1 MSHKHYFGPV
11 DPRRILIFRTVAR
24 AGSISAG
31 ARELGWTQPAVS
43 QHLRALERAAGSPL
57 LLRGAGGVSLT
68 EAGRALLR
76 HADSLASVL
85 HVAGSELDD
94 LAQVR
99 RGTVRLACY
108 PSGAATRVP
117 VALSALR
124 ARHPGIDVHLIEAEP
139 PEALA
144 MVHDGSVDLALVFA
158 HQGRD
163 LADADLVTHPL
174 GIDDLLLVL
183 PDGHRRARTRG
194 LALERLADE
203 TWIAGCERCRAYLLQ
218 ACREA
223 GFEPLVRHETDDYVV
238 VQNLVAHGLGI
249 ALLPDTSLQAFR
261 HTEVAVRR
269 VRGVEPRRLGAV
281 HRPGVEAI
289 PAVAAVLRALVDDGV
304 DHPRSG

>member
-1 MSHKHYFGPV
+1 M
-11 DPRRILIFRTVAR
+11 LIFRTVAR
-24 AGSISAG
+24 AGSISGG

-43 QHLRALERAAGSPL
+43 QHLQTLERDAGSPL

-68 EAGRALLR
+68 EAGEVLLR
-76 HADSLASVL
+76 HADTLASVL
-85 HVAGSELDD
+85 HVADAELDD

-117 VALSALR
+117 VGLSALR
-124 ARHPGIDVHLIEAEP
+124 TRHPGVDVHLTEAEP

-144 MVHDGSVDLALVFA
+144 MVHDGTVDVALVFA
-158 HQGRD
+158 HRGQE
-163 LADADLVTHPL
+163 LAEPDLVTHPL
-174 GIDDLLLVL
+174 GADDLLLVL

-194 LALERLADE
+194 LGLGQLADE
-203 TWIAGCERCRAYLLQ
+203 TWIAGCDRCRAYLLE

-223 GFEPLVRHETDDYVV
+223 GFEPHVRHVTDDYVV
-238 VQNLVAHGLGI
+238 VQNLGAHGLGI

-281 HRPGVEAI
+281 HRPGVESI
-289 PAVAAVLRALVDDGV
+289 PAVGAVLSALVEDV
-304 DHPRSG
+304 

>member
-1 MSHKHYFGPV
+1 M
-11 DPRRILIFRTVAR
+11 LIFRTVAR

-57 LLRGAGGVSLT
+57 LLRGAGGVTLT
-68 EAGRALLR
+68 EAGAALLR

-85 HVAGSELDD
+85 HVAEAELDD

-117 VALSALR
+117 HGLSALR
-124 ARHPGIDVHLIEAEP
+124 TRYPGLDVHLTEAEP

-144 MVHDGSVDLALVFA
+144 MVQDGTVDIALVVAHDGQELAEP
-158 HQGRD
+158 
-163 LADADLVTHPL
+163 DLVAHPL
-174 GIDDLLLVL
+174 DTDDLLLVL
-183 PDGHRRARTRG
+183 PRGHRRATTRG
-194 LALERLADE
+194 LALEQLADE
-203 TWIAGCERCRAYLLQ
+203 TWIAGCDRCRAYLLH

-223 GFEPLVRHETDDYVV
+223 GFEPHVRHVTDDYVV
-238 VQNLVAHGLGI
+238 VQNLVAHQLGI

-261 HTEVAVRR
+261 HAEVEVRR
-269 VRGVEPRRLGAV
+269 VRGV
-281 HRPGVEAI
+281 
-289 PAVAAVLRALVDDGV
+289 
-304 DHPRSG
+304 

>member
-1 MSHKHYFGPV
+1 MGHKRYFESV
-11 DPRRILIFRTVAR
+11 DPRRMLIFRTVAR

-43 QHLRALERAAGSPL
+43 QHLQALERSAGSPL
-57 LLRGAGGVSLT
+57 LLRGAGGVTLT
-68 EAGRALLR
+68 EAGEILLR

-85 HVAGSELDD
+85 HVAGAELDD

-117 VALSALR
+117 QGLSALR
-124 ARHPGIDVHLIEAEP
+124 ARHPGLDVHLTEAEP

-144 MVHDGSVDLALVFA
+144 MVQDGSVDLALVFA
-158 HQGRD
+158 HEGQD
-163 LADADLVTHPL
+163 IAESDLVVHPL
-174 GIDDLLLVL
+174 GTDDLLLVV
-183 PDGHRRARTRG
+183 PEGHRRVRTRG
-194 LALERLADE
+194 LALGQLADE
-203 TWIAGCERCRAYLLQ
+203 TWIAGCDRCRAYLLR

-223 GFEPLVRHETDDYVV
+223 GFEPHVRHVTDDYVV
-238 VQNLVAHGLGI
+238 VQNLVANGLGI

-261 HTEVAVRR
+261 HHHVEVRR
-269 VRGVEPRRLGAV
+269 VSGVRPRRLGAV

-289 PAVAAVLRALVDDGV
+289 PAVGAVLGALVGGAA
-304 DHPRSG
+304 R

>member
-1 MSHKHYFGPV
+1 MSHKHYFGVV

-43 QHLRALERAAGSPL
+43 QHLQALERASGSPL

-68 EAGRALLR
+68 EAGEVLLR
-76 HADSLASVL
+76 HAEALASVL
-85 HVAGSELDD
+85 HVAGAELDD

-117 VALSALR
+117 QALSALR
-124 ARHPGIDVHLIEAEP
+124 TRHPGLDVHLTEAEP

-158 HQGRD
+158 HEGQQ
-163 LADADLVTHPL
+163 LADADLTGHPL
-174 GIDDLLLVL
+174 GTDDLLLVL
-183 PDGHRRARTRG
+183 PEDHHRAPTRSLTLG
-194 LALERLADE
+194 QLAEE
-203 TWIAGCERCRAYLLQ
+203 TWIAGCDRCRAYLLR
-218 ACREA
+218 ACRDA
-223 GFEPLVRHETDDYVV
+223 GFEPHVRHVTDDYVV
-238 VQNLVAHGLGI
+238 VQSLVAHGLGI

-261 HTEVAVRR
+261 HPEVAVRQ
-269 VRGVEPRRLGAV
+269 VRGVKPRRLGAV
-281 HRPGVEAI
+281 HRPGVESI
-289 PAVAAVLRALVDDGV
+289 PAVGAVLEALVA
-304 DHPRSG
+304 